1 MFRRLPNPSAWS
13 LPLACAPRAAHV
25 RSSLML
31 RAVHLAM
38 LCCLA
43 GTAAAASVPGE
54 PDLLDDALVVVRA
67 NDLLW
72 CDRQIAGYAA
82 AANRDTQRYR
92 NLLAQ
97 MLFRSRSLA
106 GLDLTRPALVAW
118 RDHSASMVAI
128 LPISDRRAF
137 MADFGADTRFG
148 TPLVRFKELDGT
160 TVYSQNTAKGLVNY
174 RLLIQD
180 DTAYFAATVAECR
193 KLADRGAL
201 RIGEGAPLEISLRG
215 RALLGLDLSGDAE
228 ASPWAH
234 LVAPSVISLMHRYG
248 TPALPELAD
257 QIARIDLSLD
267 DDRNGGGL
275 SVSGRLLARADAP
288 LAHFLAVQKN
298 LSSRL
303 LPLISNGRTAA
314 AIYGAVLWQGEL
326 DRLGQDLAESVGQ
339 RLGPAWTAQTEESW
353 RRSWALRDRNGT
365 FAGVLDLDR
374 DTQGRIDTSTIVLT
388 EQGQAGDLLVHAQ
401 RFAEAERSILGTL
414 AQPGLVFQSLGIA
427 ETAVASLPGWRH
439 RMKRNGRDF
448 DYLQVATGRHLLC
461 IESEAGISEQI
472 AKDLVPKVLLDGGQK
487 PEGTA
492 AVLAG
497 WVDGAVIARI
507 IAGQELERTP
517 TNPRFS
523 FSLKSSSQGDLVISA
538 LLPLLDFAMLEREV
552 QELRARPAEEPE
564 QP

>member
-1 MFRRLPNPSAWS
+1 
-13 LPLACAPRAAHV
+13 
-25 RSSLML
+25 ML
-31 RAVHLAM
+31 RAVPLAM
-38 LCCLA
+38 LCCLV
-43 GTAAAASVPGE
+43 GTVVAAPAPAES
-54 PDLLDDALVVVRA
+54 DLLDDALVVVRA

-118 RDHSASMVAI
+118 RDQSAAMVAI
-128 LPISDRRAF
+128 LPITDRRAF
-137 MADFGADTRFG
+137 MADFGADTSFG

-180 DTAYFAATVAECR
+180 DTAYFASTVAECR
-193 KLADRGAL
+193 RLAERGAL

-215 RALLGLDLSGDAE
+215 RALLGLDFSGGNTQ

-234 LVAPSVISLMHRYG
+234 LVAPSVVSLMHRYG

-257 QIARIDLSLD
+257 QIARIDLALNE
-267 DDRNGGGL
+267 DRNGGGL
-275 SVSGRLLARADAP
+275 GVTGRLLARADAP

-303 LPLISNGRTAA
+303 LPLVSSGRTAA

-326 DRLGQDLAESVGQ
+326 DRMGQDLAESVGQ
-339 RLGPAWTAQTEESW
+339 RLGPAWTAQVEESW

-374 DTQGRIDTSTIVLT
+374 DAQGRIDTSTIVLT

-401 RFAEAERSILGTL
+401 RFAEAERTLLGTL
-414 AQPGLVFQSLGIA
+414 AQPGLVFTSQGIA
-427 ETAVASLPGWRH
+427 ETSIASLPGWHH

-448 DYLQVATGRHLLC
+448 DFLQVATGRHLLS
-461 IESEAGISEQI
+461 IESEAAIAERI

-497 WVDGAVIARI
+497 WVDGAVIARTL
-507 IAGQELERTP
+507 AGQELERVP
-517 TNPRFS
+517 ANPRFS
-523 FSLKSSSQGDLVISA
+523 FNLKSSSQGDLVISA
-538 LLPLLDFAMLEREV
+538 ILPLLDIAMLEREV

-564 QP
+564 EP